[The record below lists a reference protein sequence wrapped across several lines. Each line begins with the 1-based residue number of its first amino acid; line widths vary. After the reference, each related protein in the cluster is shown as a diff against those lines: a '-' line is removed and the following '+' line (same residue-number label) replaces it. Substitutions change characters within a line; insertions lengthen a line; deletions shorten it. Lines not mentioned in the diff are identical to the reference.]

1 MKKSLIS
8 LFFIIIFSLASIQL
22 LIIPYFESNV
32 RHPTEKWALEFLT
45 SGSTNLLTKQLR
57 NLPKHQRNAHL
68 RSVKTNFGFDLVLQK
83 WNKSDFSNEQNQ
95 WLARNEIW
103 GDPLADL
110 AYLRVDDEQL
120 LVIVKPNSVPK
131 YLINE
136 AQRWT
141 MGSFYQL
148 NNKLINQPENMWSSI
163 IELASHDF
171 KYAVSLQSLN
181 ELDYMEE
188 DMTSLRQGNIVTIS
202 SDDSNFIGYPAD
214 IAIQRIG
221 NSDKVIV
228 LGPFSSELK
237 DKVVYMLTILYLIFG
252 VFLLVPIILWLSPAW
267 RSMTSL
273 NKVALLLGQGKFDV
287 RANIVRF
294 SHLNHLSKTFNTMAE
309 KIQRLISSHKHLV
322 NAVSHELRTPI
333 ARIEF
338 NIELLRN
345 STENN
350 YQLGQLDRIE
360 FSLNELNALVTEMLT
375 HARFDRETPELT
387 FESVELNEWIRQEL
401 KLWQETN
408 PALEIALVEY
418 ITCDAMIDRFYMSRA
433 LGNLIRNAIAYGR
446 GQIHVSYKK
455 TSTGWL
461 IQVDDNGDGIPS
473 SSIDKIFEPFYRIDK
488 SRNLQTG
495 GTGLGLAIVQQILD
509 WHGGSANVDSSLL
522 GGACFILSWPV
533 KLHNLDNA

>member
-8 LFFIIIFSLASIQL
+8 LFLIIIFSLVSIQL
-22 LIIPYFESNV
+22 LVIPYFESNF

-45 SGSTNLLTKQLR
+45 SGSTNMLSKQLQ
-57 NLPKHQRNAHL
+57 NLPKQQRKVYL
-68 RSVKTNFGFDLVLQK
+68 QSVQANFGFELALQEWK
-83 WNKSDFSNEQNQ
+83 KSDFSNEQNQ
-95 WLARNEIW
+95 WLERNEIW
-103 GDPLADL
+103 GEPLDDL

-148 NNKLINQPENMWSSI
+148 NNKLKQQPEDMWPSI
-163 IELASHDF
+163 IDSVRSDF
-171 KYAVSLQSLN
+171 KYDVSLQSLD
-181 ELDYMEE
+181 ELNYKIE
-188 DMTSLRQGNIVTIS
+188 DMASLKKGNIVTIS
-202 SDDSNFIGYPAD
+202 SEDSNFIGYPAD

-221 NSDKVIV
+221 SSDKVLI

-252 VFLLVPIILWLSPAW
+252 MFLLVPIILWLLPTW
-267 RSMTSL
+267 RSMLSL
-273 NKVALLLGQGKFDV
+273 NKVALLLGQGKFDA
-287 RANIVRF
+287 RANLVRF
-294 SHLNHLSKTFNTMAE
+294 SNLNHLSKTFNTMAE

-360 FSLNELNALVTEMLT
+360 FSLNELNSLVTEMLT
-375 HARFDRETPELT
+375 HARFDREIPDLT
-387 FESVELNEWIRQEL
+387 FEPVELNEWIRQEL
-401 KLWQETN
+401 KPWQETN
-408 PALEIALVEY
+408 PILDIVLLEGIA
-418 ITCDAMIDRFYMSRA
+418 CHAMIDRFYMSRA
-433 LGNLIRNAIAYGR
+433 LSNLIRNAITYGES
-446 GQIHVSYKK
+446 QIQVSYNK

-461 IQVDDNGDGIPS
+461 IQVDDNGAGIPPS
-473 SSIDKIFEPFYRIDK
+473 SLDYIFEPFYRVDQ

-509 WHGGSANVDSSLL
+509 WHGGSASADNSSL
-522 GGACFILSWPV
+522 GGACFTLSWPT
-533 KLHNLDNA
+533 KLHNLKSR